1 MASDGLLLSTFSIAA
16 RDRATGM
23 LGVAVST
30 AVPGVGS
37 LCPFAK
43 ARVGAV
49 ATQAFVNVYLGLDG
63 LRLLED
69 GAAAGDALEQ
79 VIAGDPVV
87 GVEAA
92 VETLLAFGQ
101 LAPG

>member
-1 MASDGLLLSTFSIAA
+1 M
-16 RDRATGM
+16 
-23 LGVAVST
+23 
-30 AVPGVGS
+30 
-37 LCPFAK
+37 
-43 ARVGAV
+43 
-49 ATQAFVNVYLGLDG
+49 NVYLGFDG

-79 VIAGDPVV
+79 LIAGDPVV